1 MASTKKSVTISLD
14 NKFAKPALVVA
25 GALVLALVSY
35 SAGNGAGYSTGFD
48 AGDVAGYDRG
58 YGVGDDNGFSR
69 GMDEAIKEYDNGYW
83 DGRVDGC
90 KWVVDQGENNRLWD
104 LGTFTYYTFSN
115 CDVTGYG
122 GYSAPT
128 KPAGSN

>member
-14 NKFAKPALVVA
+14 NKFAKPALAAA
-25 GALVLALVSY
+25 GALVLVLVSY
-35 SAGNGAGYSTGFD
+35 SAGNSAGFTTGHEAGYSDG
-48 AGDVAGYDRG
+48 VS
-58 YGVGDDNGFSR
+58 VGDAAGFSR

-90 KWVVDQGENNRLWD
+90 KWVVDQGDKNRLWD
-104 LGTFTYYTFSN
+104 LGTLTYYTFGN
-115 CDVTGYG
+115 CDVTGHG
-122 GYSAPT
+122 GYDAPT